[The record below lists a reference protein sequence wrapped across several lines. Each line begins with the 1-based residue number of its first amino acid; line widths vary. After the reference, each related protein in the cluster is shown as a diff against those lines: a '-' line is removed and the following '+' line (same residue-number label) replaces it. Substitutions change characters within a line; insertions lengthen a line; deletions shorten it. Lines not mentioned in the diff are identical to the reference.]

1 MDCSLSTN
9 LWVQW
14 EQFCF
19 TASKAATWEG
29 GWLLYIIYI
38 AKMRKILMIKMP
50 LCEIC
55 KYVRMPSNLCTLLH
69 WCTWRRRAGGR
80 MNRWGGTQSD
90 CNGPESVGAGLQS
103 DAGRRWDGPDSPC
116 CPLSCIDRDSSSGT
130 SQSQSHWTGP
140 WWRH

>member
-1 MDCSLSTN
+1 MDCSLSTY

-19 TASKAATWEG
+19 TSSKAAPREG
-29 GWLLYIIYI
+29 GYDTINI
-38 AKMRKILMIKMP
+38 P

-55 KYVRMPSNLCTLLH
+55 KYVRMPLNVCVLLH

-116 CPLSCIDRDSSSGT
+116 CPLSCIDPDSSSGMF
-130 SQSQSHWTGP
+130 QSQSRWTGP